1 MKIGCHVSIRHGYL
15 AAAKFAKSIGARSF
29 QFFPKNP
36 RSLQIK
42 AFDAKD
48 AQHCADFCQQEGL
61 VSIAHAPY
69 PVNLSEEDEEL
80 RKVVQRSLI
89 NDLEIVEACGAI
101 GLVVHFGKYKGKD
114 PLKGYQLMIEMLG
127 EVLIDWTGNAL
138 LLIENNA
145 GQGVRMGI
153 TMEEL
158 VQVRNLSDQKEKIG
172 FCLDTCHAF
181 ASDLW
186 NGQNWHDFVEKG
198 KVLDYFSHLKAI
210 HLNDSAY
217 EHGSFRDRHANIG
230 KGYIGEAA
238 FQTLLHSEIL
248 QGLPMILET
257 PQAQDY
263 SHAEEIQYVLNLNK
277 M

>member
-15 AAAKFAKSIGARSF
+15 AAAKFANTMGAKSF

-48 AQHCADFCQQEGL
+48 AENCAVFCQQEGL

-69 PVNLSEEDEEL
+69 PVNLSEVDKEV
-80 RKVVQRSLI
+80 RKIVRQSLK
-89 NDLEIVEACGAI
+89 NDLEIVEACGAL
-101 GLVVHFGKYKGKD
+101 GLVVHFGRYKGKD
-114 PLKGYQLMIEMLG
+114 PLEGYKLMIEMLN
-127 EVLIDWTGNAL
+127 EVLLEWKGHAF

-145 GQGVRMGI
+145 GQGVRMG
-153 TMEEL
+153 TTLEEL
-158 VQVRNLSDQKEKIG
+158 VQVRNLSDRKEKIG

-181 ASDLW
+181 ASGLW
-186 NGQNWHDFVEKG
+186 NGQNWHELVEDG
-198 KVLDYFSHLKAI
+198 KKLDYFAHLKAI

-217 EHGSFRDRHANIG
+217 DHGSFRDRHANIG

-238 FQTLLHSEIL
+238 FRGLFRSDIL
-248 QGLPMILET
+248 NGLPLILET
-257 PQAQDY
+257 PETQEY
-263 SHAEEIQYVLNLNK
+263 SHANEIEYVLNKLI
-277 M
+277 

>member
-15 AAAKFAKSIGARSF
+15 AAAKFAKKIGARSF

-48 AQHCADFCQQEGL
+48 AQNCADFCQQEGL

-69 PVNLSEEDEEL
+69 PVNLSEEDKEL
-80 RKVVQRSLI
+80 RKTVRHSLL
-89 NDLEIVEACGAI
+89 NDLEIVEACGAV

-114 PLKGYQLMIEMLG
+114 PLEGYKLMIEMLN
-127 EVLIDWTGNAL
+127 EVLLNWMGQAL

-153 TMEEL
+153 TLEEL
-158 VQVRNLSDQKEKIG
+158 VQVRNLSDRREKIG

-186 NGQNWHDFVEKG
+186 NGQNWHEFVEKG
-198 KVLDYFSHLKAI
+198 MALDYFSHLKAI

-217 EHGSFRDRHANIG
+217 DHGSFRDRHVNIG
-230 KGYIGEAA
+230 KGYIGEAR

-248 QGLPMILET
+248 NGLPLILET
-257 PQAQDY
+257 PQVQGY
-263 SHAEEIQYVLNLNK
+263 SHENEIEFVMNLTRR
-277 M
+277 